1 MIARYAVTAL
11 TLASLLAS
19 SPALLADSRHRYQAE
34 LVLVERRI
42 DPSQVEERM
51 ETRRATDS
59 KDVTLSLWVEDE
71 QGEVRSNVTLLPA
84 DDMHLRTAV
93 QRLQRTGRFNILMQA
108 AWIQDFPPDY
118 QGEPLRV
125 SAGPWLPGAHQ
136 RAIEGTIRIDR
147 LRFLH
152 VNAVL
157 NHWQEGPLPVTL
169 VAEEEAPREEIRE
182 QQPATV
188 ISGAGYLMPQPQQ
201 FAEESAPAL
210 PLRTAGTELITWLN
224 ETRRMRSDEIHLLDS
239 PTLSLLVYFRRVN

>member
-11 TLASLLAS
+11 TLAAMLAS
-19 SPALLADSRHRYQAE
+19 SPVLMADSRHRYQAE
-34 LVLVERRI
+34 LVLVERRV
-42 DPSQVEERM
+42 DPSQVDERM
-51 ETRRATDS
+51 ETRRTTES
-59 KDVTLSLWVEDE
+59 KDATLSLWVEDE
-71 QGEVRSNVTLLPA
+71 QGDVRSNVTLLSP

-108 AWIQDFPPDY
+108 AWIQDFPPDF
-118 QGEPLRV
+118 QGEPLRIA
-125 SAGPWLPGAHQ
+125 AGPWLPGAHQ
-136 RAIEGTIRIDR
+136 RAVEGTVRIDR
-147 LRFLH
+147 QRFLH

-169 VAEEEAPREEIRE
+169 MAEEEAPREEIRD

-188 ISGAGYLMPQPQQ
+188 ISGAGYLMPQQID
-201 FAEESAPAL
+201 EEPAPAL